1 MMIYNF
7 DSNYLWGGFSD
18 KEHGFVVLN
27 ASKMADVREFLQWAR
42 DQPGLAAAEVDM
54 LTELVYLPQTFK
66 ELLGAKRLE
75 AEHSE
80 Q

>member
-1 MMIYNF
+1 M
-7 DSNYLWGGFSD
+7 
-18 KEHGFVVLN
+18 LN
-27 ASKMADVREFLQWAR
+27 VSRMADVRELLQWAK

-75 AEHSE
+75 AEYVE